1 MTSSGGGFGVVSEE
15 DFSARKDWLSIIL
28 IGKTRLGGYLS
39 VWYLARHF
47 SRCLVMAQMWK
58 KFSQFS
64 HCKYISIN
72 NNINIIIIITSE
84 CLGG

>member
-15 DFSARKDWLSIIL
+15 DFSARKDWLVIIF
-28 IGKTRLGGYLS
+28 IWKTKSWSYLS

-47 SRCLVMAQMWK
+47 SLCLVMAQMWK

-72 NNINIIIIITSE
+72 NNNIINHYDAHQ
-84 CLGG
+84 

>member
-1 MTSSGGGFGVVSEE
+1 MSEE
-15 DFSARKDWLSIIL
+15 DFPARKDWLGIIL
-28 IGKTRLGGYLS
+28 IWKTRSWGYLS

-47 SRCLVMAQMWK
+47 SLCLVIAQMWK

-64 HCKYISIN
+64 HCKYISI
-72 NNINIIIIITSE
+72 IIIISISFISIIITSE